1 MKPYSGDSG
10 LCEGHYPNDPAF
22 LRESKLINARI
33 EKARHTIEHGA
44 TKEERVAAR
53 WALRNENA
61 AMELARCRAWNRER
75 HRLHPPKFIEPMSE
89 TEGAFAG
96 LFLIVGIPLCLLMWL
111 WGTVGAYV
119 GALKLLLQ

>member
-1 MKPYSGDSG
+1 M
-10 LCEGHYPNDPAF
+10 
-22 LRESKLINARI
+22 RESKLINARI

-44 TKEERVAAR
+44 TKEERIAAK

-75 HRLHPPKFIEPMSE
+75 NRLHPPKFVEPMSE
-89 TEGAFAG
+89 TEGALAG
-96 LFLIVGIPLCLLMWL
+96 LFLIVGFPLCLLMWL
-111 WGTVGAYV
+111 WASVSVYV